1 MRKRRGG
8 EVPLPASGLPV
19 VEGYSVA
26 GEIGRGGSAVVYLA
40 QQRVLGRDEAIKV
53 ISNAQADALALDR
66 FRRECLALGPI
77 GWHPNIVTVYGA
89 GSTAQGQPYLAM
101 EHLPGGTLSDRI
113 RRAGTL
119 DWHDVVV
126 IGVKLAAGLE
136 TAHAAAR
143 LHCDVK
149 PANVMFS
156 SAGEPVLTDTRVGSS
171 PGVTPSTSAT
181 EPNSASPRERLRSS
195 LCSARDRVVIP
206 ARA

>member
-1 MRKRRGG
+1 
-8 EVPLPASGLPV
+8 
-19 VEGYSVA
+19 
-26 GEIGRGGSAVVYLA
+26 
-40 QQRVLGRDEAIKV
+40 
-53 ISNAQADALALDR
+53 
-66 FRRECLALGPI
+66 
-77 GWHPNIVTVYGA
+77 
-89 GSTAQGQPYLAM
+89 M

-119 DWHDVVV
+119 DWRDVVI